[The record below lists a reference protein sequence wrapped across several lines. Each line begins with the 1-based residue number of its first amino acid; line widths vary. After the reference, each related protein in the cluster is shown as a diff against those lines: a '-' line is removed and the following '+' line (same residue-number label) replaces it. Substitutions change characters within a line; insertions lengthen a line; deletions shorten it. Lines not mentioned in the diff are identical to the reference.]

1 MLEQEG
7 HEAGEGVG
15 AREFMSRQTRDSR
28 YPRLKR
34 YPNEEQQQRLSST
47 ESRYYLGSILDCE
60 ERRKFTK
67 RNREQAEKQRIS
79 K

>member
-34 YPNEEQQQRLSST
+34 YPNDVT
-47 ESRYYLGSILDCE
+47 VIL
-60 ERRKFTK
+60 
-67 RNREQAEKQRIS
+67 IS
-79 K
+79 AAFRPVHDSVW